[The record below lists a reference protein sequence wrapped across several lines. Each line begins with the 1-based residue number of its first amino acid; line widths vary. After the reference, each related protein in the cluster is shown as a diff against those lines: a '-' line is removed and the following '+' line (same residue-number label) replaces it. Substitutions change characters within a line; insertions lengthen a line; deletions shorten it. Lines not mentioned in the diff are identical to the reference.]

1 MKRKRSSE
9 VTPDAKIQYTVLMPL
24 EMYLSV
30 FEVINTA
37 EKEKEMQAAVLQAI
51 TEFASAL
58 KGAK

>member
-1 MKRKRSSE
+1 
-9 VTPDAKIQYTVLMPL
+9 MPL

-37 EKEKEMQAAVLQAI
+37 EKEKEMQAAVLQTI